1 MVKELLKIAKE
12 DLPVYINHVREAF
25 AKLADGERDDIVLA
39 VRLISRA
46 EDKLFNISI
55 PAVDGCDKEE
65 TAFIEAY
72 INAEVYNLLSA
83 LGGEHL
89 TFYFD
94 SGKEKLRSM
103 LAALEET
110 FGTDQTLSGRKGFG
124 KCINVIDR
132 MIAGMGSKA
141 VRHTKGFCFRLKDI
155 SEMTGKLM
163 EERQQK
169 REQDIF
175 HKAYKNLKGKVLC
188 GIDIGGT
195 DIKAVLA
202 LDGKL
207 AYIKEY
213 DWFPAVYRTAD
224 EIMEPIVDI
233 VRLLAVKA
241 AYDMLP
247 ETELKAPAFPELGI
261 ELEKAMDKNA
271 DGEFIRG
278 ISLKAEELMTGRLI
292 DIDALGMCFPDVVV
306 RDRIIGGETYK
317 TRGIRNN
324 AEVDYEVEFAKFLEL
339 NERLEKYARV
349 VRNTNDGPMASFTA
363 AVEWAAS
370 GKDADLRKGI
380 FAHTLGTELG
390 TGWVDG
396 EGRIP
401 ELPLEV
407 YNFIIDLGS
416 YVQRGYEADDVRS
429 INNFNTNLAGTLQKY
444 ASQSGAF
451 RLAVRYFTEK
461 RPDLLKE
468 MEDKG
473 FIKIKDTAH
482 GKGIY
487 VELEQKDMRKPFLE
501 YLMALPDREYDPTVP
516 DEDDV
521 TRKLWMDI
529 GEYMAVTW
537 CETDRLLK
545 PEVKSRI
552 LFGRLVKNKT
562 CFELMKKG
570 AGRIKQGIVFE
581 AADETM
587 SYSPLMKQ
595 LEESGDYTVAQFAQA
610 VGAVYYGNAGL
621 IAE

>member
-1 MVKELLKIAKE
+1 MIKEFLKKAKG

-25 AKLADGERDDIVLA
+25 LELGEGERDDIILA
-39 VRLISRA
+39 VRLISKA

-55 PAVDGCDKEE
+55 PAVDGCDREE
-65 TAFIEAY
+65 IAFVGAY

-83 LGGEHL
+83 MGGEHL

-94 SGKEKLRSM
+94 TTKEKLYSM
-103 LAALEET
+103 LAALDET
-110 FGTDQTLSGRKGFG
+110 FGVNQTLGERKGFG

-132 MIAGMGSKA
+132 MIAGMGNKSVQQA
-141 VRHTKGFCFRLKDI
+141 KGFHFRLKDL
-155 SEMTGKLM
+155 SEMPGRIM

-175 HKAYKNLKGKVLC
+175 HRAYKGLEGKVLC

-207 AYIKEY
+207 EYVKEY
-213 DWFPAVYRTAD
+213 DWFPAMYCTAD
-224 EIMEPIVDI
+224 EVMEPIVDI
-233 VRLLAVKA
+233 VRLLAAKA
-241 AYDMLP
+241 SYDRLTGMDLQSAA
-247 ETELKAPAFPELGI
+247 LLELGA
-261 ELEKAMDKNA
+261 ELEKAMEKSA
-271 DGEFIRG
+271 SGEYIRE
-278 ISLKAEELMTGRLI
+278 ISIKAEVLMGCRLI

-306 RDRIIGGETYK
+306 RDRIVGGETYK

-324 AEVDYEVEFAKFLEL
+324 TDVDYEAEFAKFLGL
-339 NERLEKYARV
+339 NERLAKYARV

-363 AVEWAAS
+363 AVELAAS
-370 GKDADLRKGI
+370 GKAADLRKGI

-390 TGWVDG
+390 TGWVDRD
-396 EGRIP
+396 GRIP

-416 YVQRGYEADDVRS
+416 YIQREYEPDDVRS

-451 RLAVRYFTEK
+451 RLAVKYFTEN

-473 FIKIKDTAH
+473 FIKFKDTGH
-482 GKGIY
+482 GIGVY

-501 YLMALPDREYDPTVP
+501 YLMALPDRECDNII
-516 DEDDV
+516 
-521 TRKLWMDI
+521 RKLWMDI
-529 GEYMAVTW
+529 GEYLAVTW
-537 CETDRLLK
+537 CETDRLLE
-545 PEVKSRI
+545 PEAKSRI
-552 LFGRLVKNKT
+552 LFGRLVKNKI

-570 AGRIKQGIVFE
+570 AERIMPGLIFE
-581 AADETM
+581 VADETM

-595 LEESGDYTVAQFAQA
+595 LEENKDYTVAQFAQA

-621 IAE
+621 LAE